1 MMALQY
7 HSLSVSVDG
16 GVRANPRADFKLKFT
31 VLKQAHR
38 QTIPN
43 CNFGDY
49 TMLIAAS
56 SLYDKCNW
64 LVSVKDFQRKQ
75 RQILHSIAT
84 CYGFEMECQT
94 IGNWLDKRIFCKGKN
109 LLLIAFLGVVFSAGV
124 IAKAEQPVT
133 QNVSNSAGGQRGMA
147 SDFITIKIHDELD
160 ADRAEV
166 ERIILQNPNVRIGDS
181 ADFEIAR
188 FPDFPEDLILIDRA
202 YIKTDNLVD
211 LYSVILNHSGYL
223 GFLPVFPKNVGRLD
237 NGSFAKE
244 APKQLNRILR
254 ARKWQSLGQNAGA
267 ANIQT
272 KIDISNEP
280 KDGEL
285 YGGHIATQ
293 YYSLEIAVQNN
304 GNEPKHVYVL
314 QIDLDHQ
321 LSLLVP
327 KNDEN
332 GDLLL
337 PGKSR
342 IFSGKNLAF
351 ANDVPETVVTIAST
365 NPIDTT
371 MFAIDSQTEITLAS
385 NWTIS
390 IAPAK
395 PRFADTV
402 IGGGGFESPFA
413 PWQAQ
418 LYSTALTKPDSNPGA
433 IKADDSVK
441 IATWKN
447 YMDVHRCGGSLI
459 AENIVLTAAH
469 CVANRPFVDGREQKV
484 IKDRRIRIGTLN
496 LKNGGTTYAID
507 SIVVHGG
514 YNPGVVYNDVAII
527 RIKPDRSTRP
537 RQNTAD
543 VSPIMLPDQYSG
555 PMLLYDGDP
564 VSWYGWGVTGE
575 TALRNTG
582 MMEVDGNLVEQEHPN
597 ILREGEMTILARDK
611 CKNRQGY
618 SKVSSFMLC
627 AVTPDGPRDQTLG
640 DHTFTCLGD
649 SGGPIVRKLGNDKYL
664 QVGVI
669 SWAVGCGA
677 NDNPSVSANMF
688 RYDNWVRAAISK
700 FESGKRVSFQE

>member
-1 MMALQY
+1 
-7 HSLSVSVDG
+7 
-16 GVRANPRADFKLKFT
+16 
-31 VLKQAHR
+31 
-38 QTIPN
+38 
-43 CNFGDY
+43 
-49 TMLIAAS
+49 
-56 SLYDKCNW
+56 
-64 LVSVKDFQRKQ
+64 
-75 RQILHSIAT
+75 
-84 CYGFEMECQT
+84 MECET
-94 IGNWLDKRIFCKGKN
+94 IGNWLDKLIFCKGKN
-109 LLLIAFLGVVFSAGV
+109 LLLIAFLGVVFSVGV
-124 IAKAEQPVT
+124 IARAEQPVT
-133 QNVSNSAGGQRGMA
+133 QNDSNSAAVQGGTA
-147 SDFITIKIHDELD
+147 SDFITIKIHEELA

-166 ERIILQNPNVRIGDS
+166 ERIILQNPNVRIGDP

-188 FPDFPEDLILIDRA
+188 FPDFPQDLILIDRA
-202 YIKTDNLVD
+202 YTKTDDLVD
-211 LYSVILNHSGYL
+211 LYSVILNHSGFQ
-223 GFLPVFPKNVGRLD
+223 GFLPVYPKNVGRLD

-244 APKQLNRILR
+244 APKQINRILR
-254 ARKWQSLGQNAGA
+254 ARKWQSLGQNDST

-272 KIDISNEP
+272 KIEVSDELN
-280 KDGEL
+280 DGAF

-304 GNEPKHVYVL
+304 GNEPKYIYVL
-314 QIDLDHQ
+314 QIDLDHK
-321 LSLLVP
+321 LSLLLP
-327 KNDEN
+327 KADDSS
-332 GDLLL
+332 DLLL
-337 PGKSR
+337 PGESR
-342 IFSGKNLAF
+342 TFSGKNLAF
-351 ANDVPETVVTIAST
+351 ADDVPETVVTIAAA
-365 NPIDTT
+365 NPIDTA
-371 MFAIDSQTEITLAS
+371 MFAIDSRTEITPAS

-390 IAPAK
+390 IESAK
-395 PRFADTV
+395 PRSAESV
-402 IGGGGFESPFA
+402 LGGGGVESPYA

-433 IKADDSVK
+433 IKANDSVK

-447 YMDVHRCGGSLI
+447 YMDVHRCGGSMI
-459 AENIVLTAAH
+459 ADNVVLTAAH
-469 CVANRPFVDGREQKV
+469 CVANKPFVDGREQKV

-537 RQNTAD
+537 RQNATD

-555 PMLLYDGDP
+555 PMPLYDGDP

-575 TALRNTG
+575 TALRNTR
-582 MMEVDGNLVEQEHPN
+582 MMEVNGNLVEQEHPDV
-597 ILREGEMTILARDK
+597 LREGEMTILARDK

-618 SKVSSFMLC
+618 GKVSSFMLC
-627 AVTPDGPRDQTLG
+627 AVTPDGPRDQALG

-649 SGGPIVRKLGNDKYL
+649 SGGPIVRKLDGKYV

-700 FESGKRVSFQE
+700 FESGKRVSFQQ